1 MSEPRTIPDFVIKTI
16 FLNISLPP
24 LGVPDLSLLLP
35 RAVIRKVAF
44 SRLGVTVGSQ
54 LLERNKVYRIHAYTR

>member
-35 RAVIRKVAF
+35 SVAN
-44 SRLGVTVGSQ
+44 RNNYQ
-54 LLERNKVYRIHAYTR
+54 LLLTCNY